1 MVTTLLAGS
10 SNARLPALLYAQD
23 LAEEV
28 DVEYDPHVLDPGLL
42 YIKVAMGPR
51 IDFPL
56 TGEAVDDVL
65 WHLREDGL
73 RSGELKEAKKRLL
86 LDFYLERGL
95 SARATRLAQYAML
108 GALPQA
114 QHYPDDVQ
122 KVTAADVQR
131 VITAYC
137 SPENRLVAV
146 TGMAHQEQERKHTG
160 AQP

>member
-1 MVTTLLAGS
+1 MTALLAGS
-10 SNARLPALLYAQD
+10 DNARLPALLYAHD
-23 LAEEV
+23 LAEDV
-28 DVEYDPHVLDPGLL
+28 GVEYDSFVLDPGLL
-42 YIKVAMGPR
+42 YIKVAMGPH

-56 TGEAVDDVL
+56 TGGAVDDVL

-73 RSGELKEAKKRLL
+73 RSGELEDAKKRLL

-114 QHYPDDVQ
+114 QRYPDDVQ
-122 KVTAADVQR
+122 AVTAADVQR
-131 VITAYC
+131 VITTYC
-137 SPENRLVAV
+137 SPDNRVVAV
-146 TGMAHQEQERKHTG
+146 TGMAHQEHERTPTG